1 MSAPHFSPAIKLHV
15 ADHDIIVS
23 LGSFLMDYSFQ
34 HGEYYLFII
43 LMPIPFFGASYS
55 LVTFPCR
62 LLDATWKANLGK
74 LDETCLIPKN
84 L

>member
-1 MSAPHFSPAIKLHV
+1 MSAPHFSPAIRLHL
-15 ADHDIIVS
+15 AYHDMIVS
-23 LGSFLMDYSFQ
+23 LGNFLMFYSFQ

-43 LMPIPFFGASYS
+43 LMPTPFLGASYS
-55 LVTFPCR
+55 LVTSPCR

-74 LDETCLIPKN
+74 LDETCLTPKH